1 MSAAG
6 MILDGKATAAEIREE
21 VKAGVAELVAAGGR
35 QPGLAVVLVGD
46 NPASKVYV
54 ASKTR
59 ACEEVGMLGRT
70 VRLPATATAAEL
82 EAAVDA
88 LNADDAIDGFLVQ
101 LPLPDG
107 LPERAILERI
117 DPDKDA
123 DGFHPVNVGRLW
135 TGEPGFVP
143 ATPSGIL
150 ELLRRH
156 RVELKGAHA
165 VVVGRSNI
173 VGKPMAALLLREH
186 CTVTVC
192 HSRTRDLPAVCAE
205 ADLLVAA
212 IGRAAMIGP
221 EHVREGAVVIDVGMN
236 RVSDRDEVERLYP
249 GDAGRLAAFANKGS
263 ILVGDVDFTHV
274 RPKAAA
280 ITPVPGGVGPLT
292 VAMLLVNALEASR
305 RRQGPGG
312 GRGGAGAS
320 ASPASEWA
328 PAGDPPRRAHR
339 RPRQRQVDG
348 RRLVS
353 GRRLPGR
360 RRRPAGGRPL
370 PARRAGGGG
379 GARAVRP
386 RGAHPR
392 RRRRP
397 RGGRE
402 AGLRRSGGAAPAGGG
417 DPPAGP
423 PAIPRDRDEAAT
435 EPVVVLE
442 ATLLVE
448 AGYGDDFDLVVT
460 VEADPETRLARAVA
474 RGM

>member
-1 MSAAG
+1 MSELG
-6 MILDGKATAAEIREE
+6 SILDGKATAATIRAE
-21 VKAGVAELVAAGGR
+21 VAAGVRELVAGGGR
-35 QPGLAVVLVGD
+35 PPGLAVVLVGD
-46 NPASKVYV
+46 DPASKVYV

-70 VRLPATATAAEL
+70 VRLPATAGRREL

-107 LPERAILERI
+107 LPEKAILERI

-135 TGEPGFVP
+135 TGERGFVP

-156 RVELKGAHA
+156 QVELKGARA

-205 ADLLVAA
+205 ADVLVAA

-221 EHVREGAVVIDVGMN
+221 EFVREGAVVVDVGMN
-236 RVSDRDEVERLYP
+236 RVSDRGEAERLYP
-249 GDAGRLAAFANKGS
+249 GDAGRRAAFEKNGS

-305 RRQGPGG
+305 RRQGVAPG
-312 GRGGAGAS
+312 
-320 ASPASEWA
+320 
-328 PAGDPPRRAHR
+328 
-339 RPRQRQVDG
+339 
-348 RRLVS
+348 
-353 GRRLPGR
+353 
-360 RRRPAGGRPL
+360 
-370 PARRAGGGG
+370 
-379 GARAVRP
+379 
-386 RGAHPR
+386 
-392 RRRRP
+392 
-397 RGGRE
+397 
-402 AGLRRSGGAAPAGGG
+402 
-417 DPPAGP
+417 
-423 PAIPRDRDEAAT
+423 
-435 EPVVVLE
+435 
-442 ATLLVE
+442 
-448 AGYGDDFDLVVT
+448 
-460 VEADPETRLARAVA
+460 
-474 RGM
+474 